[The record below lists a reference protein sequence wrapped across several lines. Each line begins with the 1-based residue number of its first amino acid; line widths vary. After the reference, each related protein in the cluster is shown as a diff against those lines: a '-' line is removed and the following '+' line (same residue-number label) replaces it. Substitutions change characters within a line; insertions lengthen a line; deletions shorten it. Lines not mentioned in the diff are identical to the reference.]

1 MSNNNTYTRRTELH
15 NRDSLVSTYS
25 SITNELVSEEI
36 YHNNILS
43 QSEEYINKND
53 IIYKIQKKFLEN
65 GTLSEFSEF
74 IGDIRVGLHKKYYN
88 NGNLQF
94 VKSYNNQGQLH
105 GVSTVYHPD
114 GTAITYTNY
123 INNTALFQ

>member
-1 MSNNNTYTRRTELH
+1 MSNNNTYTRRTELPTGGYV
-15 NRDSLVSTYS
+15 NSTYS
-25 SITNELVSEEI
+25 SQNNRLIFEEFFWS
-36 YHNNILS
+36 NNTS
-43 QSEEYINKND
+43 QTDEYINKND

-74 IGDIRVGLHKKYYN
+74 IGDIRVGLHKKYFN